1 MSKDF
6 YINDCENYDETSEFK
21 YKRIADHDDLMC
33 LLYDYFT
40 DQIDKD
46 LRMDYSDE
54 EIKEMIKAE
63 MWRL

>member
-6 YINDCENYDETSEFK
+6 YINDCEDYDEESEFK
-21 YKRIADHDDLMC
+21 YKRIADHDDLMY
-33 LLYDYFT
+33 LLYNYFT